1 MESALGLSGYQA
13 TMMIIVFV
21 LLGIGIGALFLALL
35 LPQRWKPKYWMEV
48 AFVVL
53 LIGVVWYGDMRSTQ
67 IVEAYQGEMAS
78 AGILDEPAIDG
89 AEGFDRELKVIAFQ
103 WGFAFLTEDDKISR
117 NAAVVKPGEK
127 ILFRIF
133 SNDVIH
139 GFNIP
144 AAGIT
149 AEFDP
154 GKERDVWI
162 RAPQEPGKYL
172 IQCLNYCGVGHAQMK
187 AWLVVEGPEDEAVD
201 GEGSGA

>member
-1 MESALGLSGYQA
+1 MDTALGFSSYQA

-21 LLGIGIGALFLALL
+21 LLGLGIGALFLALF
-35 LPQRWKPKYWMEV
+35 LPTRWKLKYWMEF
-48 AFVVL
+48 AFVGVL
-53 LIGVVWYGDMRSTQ
+53 VVIVWYGDRRSAE
-67 IVEAYQGEMAS
+67 VFGAYQAEIAE
-78 AGILDEPAIDG
+78 AGILDQPAIDG
-89 AEGFDRELKVIAFQ
+89 TGGFDRELRVIAFQ
-103 WGFAFLTEDDKISR
+103 WGFAFLTEGDQISR
-117 NAAVVKPGEK
+117 NAAVVLPGEK

-154 GKERDVWI
+154 GKERDLWI

-187 AWLVVEGPEDEAVD
+187 AWLVVEDPAAEAGEAPEA
-201 GEGSGA
+201 

>member
-13 TMMIIVFV
+13 TMMIIIFV
-21 LLGIGIGALFLALL
+21 LLGLGIGALFLALF
-35 LPQRWKPKYWMEV
+35 LPQRWKPKYWMEF
-48 AFVVL
+48 AFVGL
-53 LIGVVWYGDMRSTQ
+53 LIVVVWYGDKRSTEV
-67 IVEAYQGEMAS
+67 VEAYQDQMAR
-78 AGILDEPAIDG
+78 AGVLDEPAIDG
-89 AEGFDRELKVIAFQ
+89 ADGFDRELKVIAFQ
-103 WGFAFLTEDDKISR
+103 WGFAFLTDDNMISR
-117 NAAVVKPGEK
+117 NAAVVQPGETV
-127 ILFRIF
+127 LFRIF

-172 IQCLNYCGVGHAQMK
+172 IQCLNYCGIGHAQMK
-187 AWLVVEGPEDEAVD
+187 AWLVVEDPAAEADD
-201 GEGSGA
+201 GEGSEA

>member
-1 MESALGLSGYQA
+1 METALGLSGYQA

-21 LLGIGIGALFLALL
+21 VLGLGVSALFLALF
-35 LPQRWKPKYWMEV
+35 LPARWRLKYWMEF
-48 AFVVL
+48 AFVGL
-53 LIGVVWYGDMRSTQ
+53 LIGVVWYGDNRSAA
-67 IVEAYQGEMAS
+67 VYGAYQAEMAN

-103 WGFAFLTEDDKISR
+103 WGFAFLTDDDEISR
-117 NAAVVKPGEK
+117 NAAVVKPGERV
-127 ILFRIF
+127 LFRIF

-162 RAPQEPGKYL
+162 RAPKEPGKYL
-172 IQCLNYCGVGHAQMK
+172 IQCLNYCGIGHAQMK
-187 AWLVVEGPEDEAVD
+187 AWLVVEGAEA
-201 GEGSGA
+201 

>member
-21 LLGIGIGALFLALL
+21 LLGLGIGALFMALF
-35 LPQRWKPKYWMEV
+35 LPARWKLKYWMEF
-48 AFVVL
+48 AFVGVL
-53 LIGVVWYGDMRSTQ
+53 IVVVWYGDKRSSE
-67 IVEAYQGEMAS
+67 VVDAYQGALAQ
-78 AGILDEPAIDG
+78 AGILDQPAIDG

-103 WGFAFLTEDDKISR
+103 WGFAFLSDDDEISR

-127 ILFRIF
+127 VLFRIF

-162 RAPQEPGKYL
+162 RAPEEPGKYL
-172 IQCLNYCGVGHAQMK
+172 IQCLNYCGIGHAQMK
-187 AWLVVEGPEDEAVD
+187 AWLVVEGAEA
-201 GEGSGA
+201 

>member
-13 TMMIIVFV
+13 NMMIIVFLV
-21 LLGIGIGALFLALL
+21 LGLGTAALFAALFLPQRRKLKYRMEFIFVALL
-35 LPQRWKPKYWMEV
+35 VVMVWWGDRRSAEV
-48 AFVVL
+48 FN
-53 LIGVVWYGDMRSTQ
+53 
-67 IVEAYQGEMAS
+67 AYQSEIAQSGA
-78 AGILDEPAIDG
+78 LDTAAPGDSG
-89 AEGFDRELKVIAFQ
+89 AFDREIKVIAFQ
-103 WGFAFLTEDDKISR
+103 WGYAFLTSDNLISR
-117 NAAVVKPGEK
+117 NAEVVKPGEK
-127 ILFRIF
+127 VLFRIF

-172 IQCLNYCGVGHAQMK
+172 IQCLNYCGIGHAHIDR
-187 AWLVVEGPEDEAVD
+187 V
-201 GEGSGA
+201 

>member
-21 LLGIGIGALFLALL
+21 VLGAGISALFLALF
-35 LPQRWKPKYWMEV
+35 LPARWRLKYWMEI
-48 AFVVL
+48 AFVGL
-53 LIGVVWYGDMRSTQ
+53 LIGVVWYGDKRSAE
-67 IVEAYQGEMAS
+67 VYGAYQEEMS
-78 AGILDEPAIDG
+78 NAGILDEPAIDG

-103 WGFAFLTEDDKISR
+103 WGFAFLTDENEISR
-117 NAAVVKPGEK
+117 NAAVVKPGERV
-127 ILFRIF
+127 LFRIF

-172 IQCLNYCGVGHAQMK
+172 IQCLNYCGIGHAQMK
-187 AWLVVEGPEDEAVD
+187 AWLVVEGAEA
-201 GEGSGA
+201 